1 MDFPG
6 SLRPTVFMT
15 GPLGLSD
22 VPDMSFMC
30 SWRDALTLP
39 ESLPQ
44 NSENGVPHVAKGL
57 LWEPETPGPLPLLPP
72 GPDPWH
78 PGLTAQDLLFRG
90 GHPFQKQPRVVLDV
104 TEQLS
109 RFLWDHG
116 DIAFAPLG
124 KLMLEN
130 FKLEG
135 ARSRSKKKTVVSVK
149 RLLQDLDGHQPW
161 GCPWA
166 YLSYRQRRFSIL
178 GGPILGKSV
187 ANLLGDLLHEEL
199 VTRWEQLLL
208 DDAFTGGA
216 LAWVPGKTPRVGQLV
231 YPAGST
237 LDKLYFQEVSLTPGG
252 NPQVLRDPGH
262 IQLRGPVR
270 QVVTRTVQGESLLA
284 VRSDYHCALWKIS
297 RQGRPAPLQ
306 VLQVE
311 KGATGISLSPHL
323 PGELAVCSRSGA
335 ICLWTP
341 QDGLRRVYKDPDTLV
356 FRDPSPWRWADFTAH
371 PRVLTV
377 GDRTGVKIV
386 DTQVRGGDCHR
397 QSSRTEQRHG
407 VGWGRDLPEG
417 MKSSRSVSPAG
428 GDGAPDLRLGG
439 LTRFLSQGPPGCGL
453 LLFRG
458 GAEASCQKG
467 ERVLLTQYLGEGSP
481 ESLHSTLHL
490 ICTQFSLYL
499 VDERLPLVPMLK
511 WNHGLPSAPLLA
523 RLLPPPGP
531 GCPRPLLLGGQDG
544 QLQLLHITEE
554 ASTPRLAGPPQSL
567 PSRND
572 SLSAFP
578 VLEPKSQ
585 WRLQE
590 RLKAPTIGL
599 AAAIPP
605 SASTPILSLFQLS
618 AAGDVFHQCLRLQA
632 DPGPDS
638 CAPTVSW
645 SPQATACCSQWL
657 KALLEVP
664 PAPPVWAAPTFSHR
678 RLLGCV
684 EQREV
689 EGKVPEGLRAAMAEG
704 RLLQQRDLGS
714 LPTAEPP
721 PAPEPGPDDELS
733 KRLEAAWEGR
743 AAAWWERRQGWSSG
757 PRQQPKRHKRR
768 TQLSS
773 TFSSLSGR
781 LELSDAT
788 SPPPSP
794 DPEARPRPPGTP
806 PSQELAQE
814 NWARGVPSERQQ
826 TLRDYM
832 AKLPLREDPLED
844 ASVPPSQTSS
854 IRATRSRQR
863 TLQDNTAKPP
873 LQMDTPEGVSVPPSQ
888 TSSIWATRSRQRTL
902 QDNTAKPPLQ
912 RDTPEGASVPLFQTS
927 SIRATRFRQQT
938 LQDNTAK
945 PPLQRD
951 TPEGA
956 FVPSSQT
963 SSIQA
968 TPSRQQTPV
977 LSGSQRI
984 RKKPRMGF

>member
-135 ARSRSKKKTVVSVK
+135 GRSRSKKKTVVSVK

-199 VTRWEQLLL
+199 VMRWEQLLL

-284 VRSDYHCALWKIS
+284 VRSDYHCALWKVS

-386 DTQVRGGDCHR
+386 DT
-397 QSSRTEQRHG
+397 
-407 VGWGRDLPEG
+407 
-417 MKSSRSVSPAG
+417 
-428 GDGAPDLRLGG
+428 
-439 LTRFLSQGPPGCGL
+439 QGPPGCGL

-544 QLQLLHITEE
+544 QLQLLHITGEE

-605 SASTPILSLFQLS
+605 STSTPILSLFQLS

-733 KRLEAAWEGR
+733 KRLEAAWEGQ
-743 AAAWWERRQGWSSG
+743 AAAWWERRQGRSSG

-814 NWARGVPSERQQ
+814 HWARGVPSERQQ

-832 AKLPLREDPLED
+832 AKLPLREDALED
-844 ASVPPSQTSS
+844 ASAPPSQTSS

-873 LQMDTPEGVSVPPSQ
+873 LQRDTPEGASAPPSQ
-888 TSSIWATRSRQRTL
+888 TSSIWATRSRQR
-902 QDNTAKPPLQ
+902 
-912 RDTPEGASVPLFQTS
+912 
-927 SIRATRFRQQT
+927 T

>member
-386 DTQVRGGDCHR
+386 DTQ
-397 QSSRTEQRHG
+397 
-407 VGWGRDLPEG
+407 
-417 MKSSRSVSPAG
+417 
-428 GDGAPDLRLGG
+428 
-439 LTRFLSQGPPGCGL
+439 GPPGCGL

-531 GCPRPLLLGGQDG
+531 GCPRPLILGGQDG
-544 QLQLLHITEE
+544 QLQLLHITGEE

-814 NWARGVPSERQQ
+814 HWARGVPSERQQ

-832 AKLPLREDPLED
+832 AKLPLREDALED
-844 ASVPPSQTSS
+844 ASAPPSQTSS

>member
-6 SLRPTVFMT
+6 SLRPTLFRT
-15 GPLGLSD
+15 GLLGLSN

-44 NSENGVPHVAKGL
+44 NSEVRMNGAPHMAKGL

-90 GHPFQKQPRVVLDV
+90 GHPFRRQPRVVLDV

-135 ARSRSKKKTVVSVK
+135 AR
-149 RLLQDLDGHQPW
+149 
-161 GCPWA
+161 
-166 YLSYRQRRFSIL
+166 RRFSIL

-187 ANLLGDLLHEEL
+187 ANLLGELLYEEL
-199 VTRWEQLLL
+199 VMRWQQLLL

-216 LAWVPGKTPRVGQLV
+216 LAWVPGRTPRVGQLV
-231 YPAGST
+231 YPAGGT
-237 LDKLYFQEVSLTPGG
+237 LDKLSRGPDFQEVSLTPAGD
-252 NPQVLRDPGH
+252 PWVLGDPGH
-262 IQLRGPVR
+262 IRLRGPVR

-284 VRSDYHCALWKIS
+284 VRSDYHCALWKVS
-297 RQGRPAPLQ
+297 KQGRPAPLQ

-311 KGATGISLSPHL
+311 KGATGISL
-323 PGELAVCSRSGA
+323 R
-335 ICLWTP
+335 
-341 QDGLRRVYKDPDTLV
+341 LRRVYKDPETLV

-377 GDRTGVKIV
+377 GDRTGVKII
-386 DTQVRGGDCHR
+386 DTQVKLERRSGPGMECCDHSEVCSHPER
-397 QSSRTEQRHG
+397 QIGTQRLVSSDTSPTPQ
-407 VGWGRDLPEG
+407 
-417 MKSSRSVSPAG
+417 SRP
-428 GDGAPDLRLGG
+428 
-439 LTRFLSQGPPGCGL
+439 
-453 LLFRG
+453 
-458 GAEASCQKG
+458 
-467 ERVLLTQYLGEGSP
+467 
-481 ESLHSTLHL
+481 LHL
-490 ICTQFSLYL
+490 ASSSGPQFSLYL

-523 RLLPPPGP
+523 RLLPPPCP
-531 GCPRPLLLGGQDG
+531 GCPRPLLLGGQGG
-544 QLQLLHITEE
+544 QLQLLHITGEE

-567 PSRND
+567 PSRSD

-578 VLEPKSQ
+578 LLEPKSQ

-599 AAAIPP
+599 AAAIQPC
-605 SASTPILSLFQLS
+605 ASKPVLSLFQLS
-618 AAGDVFHQCLRLQA
+618 AAGDVFHQCLHLQA
-632 DPGPDS
+632 DPGPPGDPGPDS
-638 CAPTVSW
+638 CAPTASW
-645 SPQATACCSQWL
+645 TPQATACCSRWL

-678 RLLGCV
+678 HLLACV
-684 EQREV
+684 EQRKV
-689 EGKVPEGLRAAMAEG
+689 EGKVPEGLRAAMAQG
-704 RLLQQRDLGS
+704 RLLQQRDLVS

-721 PAPEPGPDDELS
+721 PAPEPGPEDELS
-733 KRLEAAWEGR
+733 ERLEAAWEGR
-743 AAAWWERRQGWSSG
+743 AAAWWERQQGRSSG
-757 PRQQPKRHKRR
+757 PGKQPKRHKRR

-788 SPPPSP
+788 SPPHSP
-794 DPEARPRPPGTP
+794 DSEARPRPPVTP
-806 PSQELAQE
+806 PSQELTQEHWAQ
-814 NWARGVPSERQQ
+814 GVPSERQQ

-832 AKLPLREDPLED
+832 AKLPLREDAPGG

-854 IRATRSRQR
+854 LRATPSRQR
-863 TLQDNTAKPP
+863 TLRDCAAK
-873 LQMDTPEGVSVPPSQ
+873 L
-888 TSSIWATRSRQRTL
+888 
-902 QDNTAKPPLQ
+902 PLQ
-912 RDTPEGASVPLFQTS
+912 RDTPEGASVP
-927 SIRATRFRQQT
+927 
-938 LQDNTAK
+938 
-945 PPLQRD
+945 
-951 TPEGA
+951 
-956 FVPSSQT
+956 SSQT
-963 SSIQA
+963 SSLRA
-968 TPSRQQTPV
+968 TPSRQQTPI
-977 LSGSQRI
+977 LSGSQPH

>member
-6 SLRPTVFMT
+6 SLRPTLFRT
-15 GPLGLSD
+15 GPLGLSN

-44 NSENGVPHVAKGL
+44 NSENGAPHMAKGL

-90 GHPFQKQPRVVLDV
+90 GHPFRRQPRVVLDV

-135 ARSRSKKKTVVSVK
+135 AQSRSKKKTVVSVK
-149 RLLQDLDGHQPW
+149 RLLQDLGGHQPW

-166 YLSYRQRRFSIL
+166 CLSHRQRRFSIL

-187 ANLLGDLLHEEL
+187 ANLLGELLYEEL
-199 VTRWEQLLL
+199 VMRWQQLLL

-216 LAWVPGKTPRVGQLV
+216 LAWVPGRTPRVGQLV
-231 YPAGST
+231 YPAGGT
-237 LDKLYFQEVSLTPGG
+237 LDKLYFQEVGLTPAGD
-252 NPQVLRDPGH
+252 PWVLGDPGH
-262 IQLRGPVR
+262 IRLRGPVR

-284 VRSDYHCALWKIS
+284 VRSDYHCALWKVS
-297 RQGRPAPLQ
+297 KQGRPAPLQ

-341 QDGLRRVYKDPDTLV
+341 QDGLRRVYKDPETLV

-377 GDRTGVKIV
+377 GDRTGVKII
-386 DTQVRGGDCHR
+386 DT
-397 QSSRTEQRHG
+397 
-407 VGWGRDLPEG
+407 
-417 MKSSRSVSPAG
+417 
-428 GDGAPDLRLGG
+428 
-439 LTRFLSQGPPGCGL
+439 QGPPGCGL

-523 RLLPPPGP
+523 RLLPPPCP
-531 GCPRPLLLGGQDG
+531 GCPRPLLLGGQGG
-544 QLQLLHITEE
+544 QLQLLHITGEE

-567 PSRND
+567 PSRSD

-578 VLEPKSQ
+578 LLEPKSQ

-599 AAAIPP
+599 AATILPC
-605 SASTPILSLFQLS
+605 ASKPVLSLFQLS
-618 AAGDVFHQCLRLQA
+618 AAGDVFHQCLHLQA
-632 DPGPDS
+632 DPGPPGDPGPDS
-638 CAPTVSW
+638 CAPTASW
-645 SPQATACCSQWL
+645 TPQATACCSRWL

-664 PAPPVWAAPTFSHR
+664 PPPPVWAAPTFSHR
-678 RLLGCV
+678 HLLACV
-684 EQREV
+684 EQRKV

-721 PAPEPGPDDELS
+721 PAPEPGPEDELS
-733 KRLEAAWEGR
+733 ERLEAAWEGR
-743 AAAWWERRQGWSSG
+743 AAAWWERQQGRSSG
-757 PRQQPKRHKRR
+757 PRKQPKRHKRR

-788 SPPPSP
+788 SPPHSP
-794 DPEARPRPPGTP
+794 DSEARPRPPVTP
-806 PSQELAQE
+806 PSQELTQEHWAQ
-814 NWARGVPSERQQ
+814 GVPSERQQ

-832 AKLPLREDPLED
+832 AKLPLREDAPGG

-854 IRATRSRQR
+854 LRATPSRQR
-863 TLQDNTAKPP
+863 TLRDCAAK
-873 LQMDTPEGVSVPPSQ
+873 L
-888 TSSIWATRSRQRTL
+888 
-902 QDNTAKPPLQ
+902 PLQ
-912 RDTPEGASVPLFQTS
+912 RDTPEGASVP
-927 SIRATRFRQQT
+927 
-938 LQDNTAK
+938 
-945 PPLQRD
+945 
-951 TPEGA
+951 
-956 FVPSSQT
+956 SSQT
-963 SSIQA
+963 SSLRA
-968 TPSRQQTPV
+968 TPSRQQTPI
-977 LSGSQRI
+977 LSGSQPH

>member
-1 MDFPG
+1 MSLTCPSCAAGETHSPCRSPCPRTPRMGCHTWPRAFSG
-6 SLRPTVFMT
+6 SR
-15 GPLGLSD
+15 
-22 VPDMSFMC
+22 
-30 SWRDALTLP
+30 R
-39 ESLPQ
+39 
-44 NSENGVPHVAKGL
+44 
-57 LWEPETPGPLPLLPP
+57 PP
-72 GPDPWH
+72 GPFPCC
-78 PGLTAQDLLFRG
+78 LL
-90 GHPFQKQPRVVLDV
+90 VL
-104 TEQLS
+104 LS

-135 ARSRSKKKTVVSVK
+135 GRSRSKKKTVVSVK

-199 VTRWEQLLL
+199 VMRWEQLLL

-284 VRSDYHCALWKIS
+284 VRSDYHCALWKVS

-386 DTQVRGGDCHR
+386 DT
-397 QSSRTEQRHG
+397 
-407 VGWGRDLPEG
+407 
-417 MKSSRSVSPAG
+417 
-428 GDGAPDLRLGG
+428 
-439 LTRFLSQGPPGCGL
+439 QGPPGCGL

-544 QLQLLHITEE
+544 QLQLLHITGEE

-605 SASTPILSLFQLS
+605 STSTPILSLFQLS

-733 KRLEAAWEGR
+733 KRLEAAWEGQ
-743 AAAWWERRQGWSSG
+743 AAAWWERRQGRSSG

-814 NWARGVPSERQQ
+814 HWARGVPSERQQ

-832 AKLPLREDPLED
+832 AKLPLREDALED
-844 ASVPPSQTSS
+844 ASAPPSQTSS

-873 LQMDTPEGVSVPPSQ
+873 LQRDTPEGASAPPSQ
-888 TSSIWATRSRQRTL
+888 TSSIWATRSRQR
-902 QDNTAKPPLQ
+902 
-912 RDTPEGASVPLFQTS
+912 
-927 SIRATRFRQQT
+927 T

>member
-386 DTQVRGGDCHR
+386 DTQ
-397 QSSRTEQRHG
+397 
-407 VGWGRDLPEG
+407 
-417 MKSSRSVSPAG
+417 
-428 GDGAPDLRLGG
+428 
-439 LTRFLSQGPPGCGL
+439 GPPGCGL

-531 GCPRPLLLGGQDG
+531 GCPRPLILGGQDG

-814 NWARGVPSERQQ
+814 HWARGVPSERQQ

-832 AKLPLREDPLED
+832 AKLPLREDALED
-844 ASVPPSQTSS
+844 ASAPPSQTSS

>member
-135 ARSRSKKKTVVSVK
+135 GRSRSKKKTVVSVK

-199 VTRWEQLLL
+199 VMRWEQLLL

-284 VRSDYHCALWKIS
+284 VRSDYHCALWKVS

-386 DTQVRGGDCHR
+386 DT
-397 QSSRTEQRHG
+397 
-407 VGWGRDLPEG
+407 
-417 MKSSRSVSPAG
+417 
-428 GDGAPDLRLGG
+428 
-439 LTRFLSQGPPGCGL
+439 QGPPGCGL

-544 QLQLLHITEE
+544 QLQLLHITGEE

-605 SASTPILSLFQLS
+605 STSTPILSLFQLS

-733 KRLEAAWEGR
+733 KRLEAAWEGQ
-743 AAAWWERRQGWSSG
+743 AAAWWERRQGRSSG

-814 NWARGVPSERQQ
+814 HWARGVPLERQQ

-832 AKLPLREDPLED
+832 AKLPLREDALED
-844 ASVPPSQTSS
+844 ASAPPSQTSS

-873 LQMDTPEGVSVPPSQ
+873 LQRDTPEGASAPPSQ
-888 TSSIWATRSRQRTL
+888 TSSIWATRSRQR
-902 QDNTAKPPLQ
+902 
-912 RDTPEGASVPLFQTS
+912 
-927 SIRATRFRQQT
+927 T